1 MVTTYQVLASDATYH
16 KKKSGEGYC
25 APLEQVRW
33 WRIIADEGHSL
44 REGNTQRNHAVQAL
58 VADNKWIVSGTPVST
73 DPKELR
79 NLFKFLGIEASTNM
93 FGFCTAPPH
102 RRKSEDLSGNAAL
115 LMNLLRPVV
124 LRYSHGQT
132 YRGTSTTL
140 MSLPPMK
147 KRTIDITFSPS
158 EKEEF
163 GKLEKAAQDFYLEFR
178 RRHIMDMSRHFLKV
192 SSKLMPLRAASAGGK
207 YPLQASSASSIEE
220 DDDEERDPDD
230 TGGAGGRKK
239 GSRTPVKY
247 SDFVFESKAK
257 VLVSELKK
265 IRDDEPDSKSLI
277 FSQFASTLEYL
288 QELLPQHGFAF
299 RTLKV
304 SRLQSLIRL
313 FVDFNLNDSLSFLI
327 MTGKHVHEA
336 TSESTA

>member
-16 KKKSGEGYC
+16 KQKSGEGYC

-44 REGNTQRNHAVQAL
+44 REGNTQRNHAIQAL
-58 VADNKWIVSGTPVST
+58 VADNKWIVSGTPMST
-73 DPKELR
+73 DPKELK
-79 NLFKFLGIEASTNM
+79 NLLKFLGIEASTKM
-93 FGFCTAPPH
+93 FGLCTSNATPCH
-102 RRKSEDLSGNAAL
+102 RRKSKGLSVNSTL
-115 LMNLLRPVV
+115 LMSLLRPIV

-147 KRTIDITFSPS
+147 KRTIEIGFSPS

-163 GKLEKAAQDFYLEFR
+163 GRLEKAAQDFYLEFR
-178 RRHIMDMSRHFLKV
+178 RRHIKDMSRHFLKV
-192 SSKLMPLRAASAGGK
+192 SSKLMPLRVASAGGR
-207 YPLQASSASSIEE
+207 YPLPGSSSPSIED
-220 DDDEERDPDD
+220 DDDEERDRDEV
-230 TGGAGGRKK
+230 GGGGRKK
-239 GSRTPVKY
+239 SPRIPVKY

-257 VLVSELKK
+257 VLVAELKT
-265 IRDDEPDSKSLI
+265 IRDNEPDSKSLI

-288 QELLPQHGFAF
+288 QELLPQHGFSF

-304 SRLQSLIRL
+304 S
-313 FVDFNLNDSLSFLI
+313 
-327 MTGKHVHEA
+327 
-336 TSESTA
+336 